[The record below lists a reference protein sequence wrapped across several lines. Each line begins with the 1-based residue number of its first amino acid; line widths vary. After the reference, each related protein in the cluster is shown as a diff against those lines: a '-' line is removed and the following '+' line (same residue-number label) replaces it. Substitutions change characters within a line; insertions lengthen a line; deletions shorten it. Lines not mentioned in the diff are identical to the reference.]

1 MNTISR
7 DAALQIAKAKVNEL
21 ASAAGDDFA
30 LQLAETCE
38 VEQGWVFFFNSADYV
53 RTGNYIHALAGNGPL
68 LVLRNG
74 SVISLPSAVAWED
87 VVNKMAR
94 PAGERAVQDYSA

>member
-1 MNTISR
+1 MDTISR
-7 DAALQIAKAKVNEL
+7 SAALQIAQAKVHEL

-30 LQLAETCE
+30 LQPNRTREI
-38 VEQGWVFFFNSADYV
+38 EQGWVFFFNSVDYV

-74 SVISLPSAVAWED
+74 NVIMLPSAVPWEG
-87 VVNKMAR
+87 VVSEMAR
-94 PAGERAVQDYSA
+94 PVGGRAA

>member
-1 MNTISR
+1 MDTISR
-7 DAALQIAKAKVNEL
+7 SAALQIAQAKVSEL

-30 LQLAETCE
+30 LQSNHTREI
-38 VEQGWVFFFNSADYV
+38 EQGWVFFFNSADYV

-74 SVISLPSAVAWED
+74 NVIMLPSAVPWEE
-87 VVNKMAR
+87 VVNEMTR
-94 PAGERAVQDYSA
+94 PAGGRAA

>member
-1 MNTISR
+1 MDTISR
-7 DAALQIAKAKVNEL
+7 SAALQIAQAKVHEL

-30 LQLAETCE
+30 LQPNHTREI
-38 VEQGWVFFFNSADYV
+38 EQGWVFFFNSAEYV

-74 SVISLPSAVAWED
+74 NVVMLPSAVPWEG
-87 VVNKMAR
+87 VVSEMAR
-94 PAGERAVQDYSA
+94 PAGGRAA